1 MLKIDIPVKAPSIWV
16 EIESLRDHD
25 ISHLAPKM
33 QDRVYMLMH
42 DWNKILTVNGELFDP
57 IVFETARPERLQEI
71 YFQQGTTRAA
81 TAIYGWHFYGLAI
94 DVISQRKK
102 WSVKETWWQTLART
116 MRANKIDPGYDWFNK
131 DEPHG
136 QFGGLKKSPSDLART
151 LYFGTP
157 RWYGM
162 KPFTDPEQ
170 HRQGLERVWR
180 AVGAM

>member
-1 MLKIDIPVKAPSIWV
+1 MLKIDLPVKAPSIWV
-16 EIESLRDHD
+16 EIESLRDNRLE
-25 ISHLAPKM
+25 HLAPKM
-33 QDRVYMLMH
+33 QDRVLILIH
-42 DWNKILTVNGELFDP
+42 DCKKISTVNGEVFDP
-57 IVFETARPERLQEI
+57 IVFETARPQRLQEI
-71 YFQQGTTRAA
+71 YYQQGTTNAP

-94 DVISQRKK
+94 DVISKSKQ
-102 WSVKETWWQTLART
+102 WSVKPTWWAMLARL
-116 MRANKIDPGYDWFNK
+116 MRMNKIDPGYDWFKK

-157 RWYGM
+157 YWNDMR
-162 KPFTDPEQ
+162 PFTDPAA